1 MTSIEIKDFEATLRN
16 FINDYELPA
25 EVKRYVLKDILL
37 DVTRASQEEMIAQAQ
52 ERDSQINSK

>member
-1 MTSIEIKDFEATLRN
+1 MNSIEIKDFENTLRN
-16 FINDYELPA
+16 FINDYNLPA

-37 DVTRASQEEMIAQAQ
+37 DVTRASQEEMIVQAQ